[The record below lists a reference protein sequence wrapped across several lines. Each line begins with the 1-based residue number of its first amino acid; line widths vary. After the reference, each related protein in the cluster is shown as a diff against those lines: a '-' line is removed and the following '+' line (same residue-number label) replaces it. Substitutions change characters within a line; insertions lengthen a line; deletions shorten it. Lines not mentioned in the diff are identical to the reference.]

1 MFQHVPHGVILET
14 NFMMKQNKIPSKM
27 YKQLVQ
33 QKVQEKVHNNY
44 AALLINQFVFNKL
57 VESLY

>member
-1 MFQHVPHGVILET
+1 MFQHVPHGTIRET

-33 QKVQEKVHNNY
+33 QKVREKVHNNY
-44 AALLINQFVFNKL
+44 AALLIKQFVFNKL

>member
-1 MFQHVPHGVILET
+1 MFQHVPHGTVLET
-14 NFMMKQNKIPSKM
+14 NFMMNQNKIPSKI

-33 QKVQEKVHNNY
+33 QKGQEKVHNNY
-44 AALLINQFVFNKL
+44 AALLIKQFVFNKL

>member
-1 MFQHVPHGVILET
+1 MFQHVPHGTILET
-14 NFMMKQNKIPSKM
+14 NFMMKQNKITSKM

-44 AALLINQFVFNKL
+44 AALLIKQFVFNKL

>member
-1 MFQHVPHGVILET
+1 MFQHVPHGTVLET
-14 NFMMKQNKIPSKM
+14 NFMMKQNKITSKM

-44 AALLINQFVFNKL
+44 AALLIKQFVFNKL